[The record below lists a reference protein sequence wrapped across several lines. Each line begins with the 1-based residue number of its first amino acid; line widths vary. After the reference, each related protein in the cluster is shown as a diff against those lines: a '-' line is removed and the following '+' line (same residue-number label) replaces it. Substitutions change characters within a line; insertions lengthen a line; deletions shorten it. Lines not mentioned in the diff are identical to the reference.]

1 MTRML
6 QALLK
11 NPLFRFS
18 LVILW
23 MMVIFAFSHQ
33 ANSGRMTEAVLGP
46 INVPVRKLGHLGEY
60 MVLYVLIHW
69 ALDSIKY
76 SIIKHRP
83 ALAYIF
89 SVFYAAS
96 DEWHQNFV
104 PGRSAS
110 TRDVVIDSAGA
121 FIGVFVYLLLE
132 KFFSKD
138 KKKNA

>member
-6 QALLK
+6 QALLN
-11 NPLFRFS
+11 NPLFRCS

-121 FIGVFVYLLLE
+121 FIGVIVYLLLE
-132 KFFSKD
+132 KFFSKH
-138 KKKNA
+138 KQKNA

>member
-6 QALLK
+6 QTLLN
-11 NPLFRFS
+11 NPLFRCS

-33 ANSGRMTEAVLGP
+33 ANSGRMTEAVLGT

-60 MVLYVLIHW
+60 MVLYILVHW

-76 SIIKHRP
+76 SIIKYRP
-83 ALAYIF
+83 ALAYLF
-89 SVFYAAS
+89 SVFYAVS

-110 TRDVVIDSAGA
+110 ARDVIIDSAGA